1 MVFSA
6 VILCM
11 SVPFVVVVWF
21 GWVLMLFVL
30 SWFYVR
36 RFCRFGSSWWRG
48 GMTLAWFM
56 AFLVLGDG
64 LCVNV

>member
-1 MVFSA
+1 MFGGFVD
-6 VILCM
+6 L
-11 SVPFVVVVWF
+11 VPV
-21 GWVLMLFVL
+21 G
-30 SWFYVR
+30 
-36 RFCRFGSSWWRG
+36 GGG